1 MSRFLTALI
10 TALLLLAATQSTAHA
25 VDDYLVPITVGGK
38 TYTLTVTIE
47 SGGIAVS
54 TDAKTVTI
62 GKVMAVPP
70 LVDLAAQQ
78 DLEARKA
85 AAVTIAYADLF
96 RHNEDHIGKTV
107 RYAGKVVEVQEN
119 VCILCENPGYH
130 LRVEVT
136 KGSYDLWGDPI
147 WVEYMGT
154 ERFLEDDIVT
164 VWGVVDGLKKYIA
177 VLSNQITLPQITAFE
192 VQLGEIANPQPGA
205 AAAPGAP
212 IANRDANLRGGP
224 GTGYVVVGGVDAGDA
239 LTIVAR
245 NSAGDW
251 FQLADEAWLAAF
263 LVDNAPAIVDL
274 PVVEGPALPAAS
286 LAATVT
292 ATPQA
297 QSTTAESTTAEPAAP
312 AEPAAQ
318 PETAATGSSSI
329 LAVGQEIEANGWR
342 FKVSELHKRKAVYFY
357 SDAHIAMGHFLVVII
372 DATNLQS
379 GTDYFDRNI
388 DPWVTDAAGK
398 VYSTS
403 GTASG
408 YAGWQYGGISSLF
421 TNVDPGDFVR
431 IAFAVDLPD
440 DTGNVLLS
448 TDVGKWVAL
457 GNFAAMPTED
467 N

>member
-1 MSRFLTALI
+1 
-10 TALLLLAATQSTAHA
+10 
-25 VDDYLVPITVGGK
+25 
-38 TYTLTVTIE
+38 
-47 SGGIAVS
+47 
-54 TDAKTVTI
+54 
-62 GKVMAVPP
+62 
-70 LVDLAAQQ
+70 
-78 DLEARKA
+78 
-85 AAVTIAYADLF
+85 
-96 RHNEDHIGKTV
+96 
-107 RYAGKVVEVQEN
+107 
-119 VCILCENPGYH
+119 
-130 LRVEVT
+130 
-136 KGSYDLWGDPI
+136 
-147 WVEYMGT
+147 
-154 ERFLEDDIVT
+154 
-164 VWGVVDGLKKYIA
+164 
-177 VLSNQITLPQITAFE
+177 LPQITAFE

-357 SDAHIAMGHFLVVII
+357 SDAHVAMGHFLVVII

>member
-177 VLSNQITLPQITAFE
+177 VLSNQI
-192 VQLGEIANPQPGA
+192 
-205 AAAPGAP
+205 
-212 IANRDANLRGGP
+212 
-224 GTGYVVVGGVDAGDA
+224 
-239 LTIVAR
+239 
-245 NSAGDW
+245 
-251 FQLADEAWLAAF
+251 
-263 LVDNAPAIVDL
+263 
-274 PVVEGPALPAAS
+274 
-286 LAATVT
+286 
-292 ATPQA
+292 
-297 QSTTAESTTAEPAAP
+297 
-312 AEPAAQ
+312 
-318 PETAATGSSSI
+318 
-329 LAVGQEIEANGWR
+329 
-342 FKVSELHKRKAVYFY
+342 
-357 SDAHIAMGHFLVVII
+357 
-372 DATNLQS
+372 
-379 GTDYFDRNI
+379 
-388 DPWVTDAAGK
+388 
-398 VYSTS
+398 
-403 GTASG
+403 
-408 YAGWQYGGISSLF
+408 
-421 TNVDPGDFVR
+421 
-431 IAFAVDLPD
+431 
-440 DTGNVLLS
+440 
-448 TDVGKWVAL
+448 
-457 GNFAAMPTED
+457 
-467 N
+467 